1 MKKFILA
8 ISLIGGICL
17 PVKGG
22 DSLSRIILHTNR
34 PAEQVINGFGAA
46 QAGWSDALFLFP
58 NREKVI
64 DALYGPDGL
73 KLNILRGEIFPHYSK
88 EAHQYDFGLQADT
101 STATVAHATS
111 LEKNEL
117 LRRGQLWLTM
127 YTQQKYPETL
137 LMFSAWSPPAW
148 MKEGGELTPDQYAT
162 HGRLSPEHYQDFA
175 DYMAAFYKAFQ
186 SIGIHTYALS
196 PSNEPG
202 YPAPWNSCVWTSG
215 EIGDFIH
222 HYLLPTFEK
231 EEIPAKIIFG
241 ENPAWSVT
249 FDRLKMIS
257 SADFT
262 NEILKK
268 HPDMPSDRLIAAGH
282 GYILPDSLPLPAEL
296 RQTPIIPFAE
306 AEQQKIPI
314 WVTEISDI
322 TPLDTSMEDGLRWA
336 TTFHHYLEKA
346 HVSAIVWWAGAQPT
360 GNNESL
366 IVLNKTTGEFVLP
379 KRYDTFGNYTRYI
392 PTGSH
397 RIKSESSGMPEGVKV
412 TSFIKDGRY
421 TVVVVNPTDKK
432 IDCLL
437 SLEDARSKEPLSS
450 YTTTMDKRWEEST
463 ITCSKD
469 GYALQVLPR
478 SVTTYVGVCYF
489 DQ

>member
-162 HGRLSPEHYQDFA
+162 IRTLPIIWLHSTRLS
-175 DYMAAFYKAFQ
+175 
-186 SIGIHTYALS
+186 
-196 PSNEPG
+196 
-202 YPAPWNSCVWTSG
+202 
-215 EIGDFIH
+215 
-222 HYLLPTFEK
+222 
-231 EEIPAKIIFG
+231 
-241 ENPAWSVT
+241 NP
-249 FDRLKMIS
+249 
-257 SADFT
+257 
-262 NEILKK
+262 
-268 HPDMPSDRLIAAGH
+268 
-282 GYILPDSLPLPAEL
+282 
-296 RQTPIIPFAE
+296 
-306 AEQQKIPI
+306 
-314 WVTEISDI
+314 
-322 TPLDTSMEDGLRWA
+322 
-336 TTFHHYLEKA
+336 
-346 HVSAIVWWAGAQPT
+346 
-360 GNNESL
+360 
-366 IVLNKTTGEFVLP
+366 
-379 KRYDTFGNYTRYI
+379 
-392 PTGSH
+392 
-397 RIKSESSGMPEGVKV
+397 
-412 TSFIKDGRY
+412 
-421 TVVVVNPTDKK
+421 
-432 IDCLL
+432 
-437 SLEDARSKEPLSS
+437 
-450 YTTTMDKRWEEST
+450 
-463 ITCSKD
+463 
-469 GYALQVLPR
+469 
-478 SVTTYVGVCYF
+478 
-489 DQ
+489 